1 MIATSFAIPPEDA
14 WLIARL
20 SRVIAK
26 RLAYGSDTSDS
37 RCSLLRALFALQ
49 RLPVVDSSLSMS
61 ICAGRHQLAFSC
73 ENLSFFSYTDDWH
86 TEFRIQYFANSN
98 HCIHI
103 YEMLEGEEKRQAAES
118 RLDEFEADMQEPDVM
133 SIEDYSTAGLV
144 DEPPIDSHLYCPTL
158 DDES

>member
-1 MIATSFAIPPEDA
+1 VEKEGA
-14 WLIARL
+14 
-20 SRVIAK
+20 
-26 RLAYGSDTSDS
+26 LAQSQEYIHTGYHSEKYANI
-37 RCSLLRALFALQ
+37 LHQ
-49 RLPVVDSSLSMS
+49 R
-61 ICAGRHQLAFSC
+61 RC

-118 RLDEFEADMQEPDVM
+118 RLDEFEADMQDPDVM

-144 DEPPIDSHLYCPTL
+144 DEPPIDSHLYCATL